1 MKKNP
6 KTEIKVCQLA
16 DGRAALSP
24 TEAPQRTSC
33 LCWGRAGQDVGGD
46 QPQSRQGPLT
56 TRQVTRQGGQRL
68 ISDLWL
74 EADGLRAKTRWGT
87 TDGPWA
93 WKASSLLFSYFLECI
108 TLYNPPTLSVRDRLN
123 PILPR
128 QWSTALT
135 PSAGW
140 FAKVRGLGYLLLPGG
155 LLGGGGL
162 ENRGKN
168 VPSP

>member
-1 MKKNP
+1 M
-6 KTEIKVCQLA
+6 E
-16 DGRAALSP
+16 
-24 TEAPQRTSC
+24 
-33 LCWGRAGQDVGGD
+33 
-46 QPQSRQGPLT
+46 
-56 TRQVTRQGGQRL
+56 
-68 ISDLWL
+68 
-74 EADGLRAKTRWGT
+74 
-87 TDGPWA
+87 
-93 WKASSLLFSYFLECI
+93 SLLTLVFL
-108 TLYNPPTLSVRDRLN
+108 LSGVHYNPPTLSVRDRLN